1 MLRSGARPGVGGM
14 SEGVLHHGRGLS
26 RSSPL
31 LAQVRSIWL
40 PRDYVA
46 PLCAVAGMAAA
57 STVADPPPLWGGGVA
72 WGVCYALLRCAR
84 SAEDVALGF
93 DEDVSVS
100 TSPGGVAVVPHAQSV
115 CGRSGRTGQQ
125 RRCSWGWRARRP
137 PQQWAGWSWRWAGA
151 ASEQRGERKR
161 AGRAPRRHVHR
172 LPGADTARAQH
183 YKPPCQLDQQAE
195 EEPNAEEG

>member
-1 MLRSGARPGVGGM
+1 M

-57 STVADPPPLWGGGVA
+57 STVADPPPLWGSGVA
-72 WGVCYALLRCAR
+72 WGFCYALLRCAR

-100 TSPGGVAVVPHAQSV
+100 TSR
-115 CGRSGRTGQQ
+115 CGRCASRTVCLRQERADRAAAPMLVGLEGTSAAAAVGWLVVALGR
-125 RRCSWGWRARRP
+125 
-137 PQQWAGWSWRWAGA
+137 
-151 ASEQRGERKR
+151 RGE
-161 AGRAPRRHVHR
+161 
-172 LPGADTARAQH
+172 
-183 YKPPCQLDQQAE
+183 
-195 EEPNAEEG
+195 

>member
-1 MLRSGARPGVGGM
+1 M

-57 STVADPPPLWGGGVA
+57 STVADPPALWGSGVA
-72 WGVCYALLRCAR
+72 WGVCYALLRCVR

-93 DEDVSVS
+93 DEDVSVPAPQPVWS
-100 TSPGGVAVVPHAQSV
+100 SWLTRCGS

-125 RRCSWGWRARRP
+125 RQCS
-137 PQQWAGWSWRWAGA
+137 
-151 ASEQRGERKR
+151 
-161 AGRAPRRHVHR
+161 
-172 LPGADTARAQH
+172 
-183 YKPPCQLDQQAE
+183 
-195 EEPNAEEG
+195 

>member
-1 MLRSGARPGVGGM
+1 M

-57 STVADPPPLWGGGVA
+57 STVADPPPLWGSGVA
-72 WGVCYALLRCAR
+72 WGFCYALLRCAR

-115 CGRSGRTGQQ
+115 LRQERADRAAAPMLVGLEGTSAAAAVGWLVVALGR
-125 RRCSWGWRARRP
+125 
-137 PQQWAGWSWRWAGA
+137 
-151 ASEQRGERKR
+151 RGE
-161 AGRAPRRHVHR
+161 
-172 LPGADTARAQH
+172 
-183 YKPPCQLDQQAE
+183 
-195 EEPNAEEG
+195 